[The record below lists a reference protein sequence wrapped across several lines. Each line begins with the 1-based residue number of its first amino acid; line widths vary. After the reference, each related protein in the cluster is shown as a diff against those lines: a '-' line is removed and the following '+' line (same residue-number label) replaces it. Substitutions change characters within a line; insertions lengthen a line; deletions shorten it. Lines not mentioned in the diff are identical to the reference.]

1 MVEVAWTLV
10 SPVLKS
16 RNFHI
21 FFVKSITDIFVQM
34 NVRNTKTFALVIV
47 KTYQDRTG
55 VLVLKVTLCPKMKG
69 LVRTLMN
76 AKLNLHAA
84 DLIKN
89 VLILAEVLNVSI
101 RLVPRITNLTLVK
114 VPKDANCEADEV
126 DLA

>member
-1 MVEVAWTLV
+1 M
-10 SPVLKS
+10 KS
-16 RNFHI
+16 LTN
-21 FFVKSITDIFVQM
+21 IFVQM
-34 NVRNTKTFALVIV
+34 NVRNMKTFASVIA
-47 KTYQDRTG
+47 KIYQDRTG
-55 VLVLKVTLCPKMKG
+55 VLVLKVTHCPKTKG

-114 VPKDANCEADEV
+114 VQKDAN
-126 DLA
+126 

>member
-114 VPKDANCEADEV
+114 VQKDAN
-126 DLA
+126 